1 MYDCEGIKIDIS
13 LRLGIPFN
21 MIEELWNVVLDSRKE
36 ELSHN
41 SLNYEELETLFR
53 LNMWM
58 PQDAWID
65 PNDQLWHECMLN
77 DSLFE

>member
-1 MYDCEGIKIDIS
+1 MYDCEGIGIDVCNM
-13 LRLGIPFN
+13 LGIPHDRPYL
-21 MIEELWNVVLDSRKE
+21 ILTKE

-41 SLNYEELETLFR
+41 SLNYEELESLFR

-58 PQDAWID
+58 PKDAWID